1 MRSTGWARW
10 SAVGAIAVASIGSAA
25 RVDAADT
32 NVAPTAEVQQ
42 VAAQAAAVATNVRV
56 STAVSSPAGSQHAKE
71 AWATCPAGTRVFG
84 GGGTITRNHG
94 GGTHGRVLLQ
104 HLEPYSHRYP
114 DGQYGDLYYARA
126 VEGPGGYSEDW
137 YLTAYAVCGDTL
149 NGLQIVH
156 RTSETPTYVA
166 PGLNDTHA
174 SCPPGTKVIGTGGV
188 LNATLDNQ
196 SSFQQIRPNQQGAY
210 VFVQGKIHGGF
221 QPGLL
226 VTAIAVC
233 AEPPAGWHVA
243 IAGTGYTTA
252 TTLSTSVT
260 CPAGE
265 QVLGAGLTKGDDSG
279 IAHVESIYPSTIT
292 PKVYVSGGAPYT
304 PGPWNLAA
312 WAVCVAA
319 NA

>member
-1 MRSTGWARW
+1 MERAGRD
-10 SAVGAIAVASIGSAA
+10 GACGDRVRGSG
-25 RVDAADT
+25 RRGSHERR
-32 NVAPTAEVQQ
+32 PKAEVRQ
-42 VAAQAAAVATNVRV
+42 VAAQAAEVATNVKV
-56 STAVSSPAGSQHAKE
+56 YTTLSSPAGSQFAKE
-71 AWATCPAGTRVFG
+71 AWATCPAGKRVLG

-104 HLEPYSHRYP
+104 HLEPDSHRYP
-114 DGQYGDLYYARA
+114 NGEYGDWYYVRA
-126 VEGPGGYSEDW
+126 VEGPGGYTEDW

-149 NGLQIVH
+149 NGLQIVP
-156 RTSETPTYVA
+156 RTSETSTNTP
-166 PGLNDTHA
+166 PGLNDAHA

-188 LNATLDNQ
+188 LSGYPDNA

-210 VFVQGKIHGGF
+210 VFVQGKIHQGF
-221 QPGLL
+221 QPGLR

-243 IAGTGYTTA
+243 IAGTAYTTA

-260 CPAGE
+260 SPAGE

-279 IAHVESIYPSTIT
+279 IAHVESVYPSTIT
-292 PKVYVSGGAPYT
+292 PKVFVSGGAPYT

-312 WAVCVAA
+312 WAVCVDR
-319 NA
+319 